1 MDQASGYGLAV
12 SSTDRTNLVSDIM
25 DLVQQPPR
33 ETLQSVFAELR
44 SKPRGLIVEAED
56 LSTETGFVIAEG
68 LRQQIREPS
77 HILFEA
83 SAYILM
89 PHPSV
94 VRIRPETMYGDD
106 AGLHVLAF

>member
-44 SKPRGLIVEAED
+44 SKPRGLIGEAED
-56 LSTETGFVIAEG
+56 LSTETGFVIA
-68 LRQQIREPS
+68 
-77 HILFEA
+77 
-83 SAYILM
+83 
-89 PHPSV
+89 
-94 VRIRPETMYGDD
+94 
-106 AGLHVLAF
+106 